1 MRISL
6 RQLEAFFWTARLG
19 SLHAAARHLNVSQ
32 PAVSTRIRELE
43 ATLNLQLFAR
53 QNQRV
58 RLTPEGRHAVAYAER
73 ALSSVQEFERLGRTG
88 KPLEGLLRL
97 GSDESTAIMALSE
110 ILRQLKQLHPGL
122 IVEIT
127 IDVGSVLQE
136 KLRKREID
144 IALHTTAGSSSH
156 VVDQLLG
163 WVEFVWVAA
172 TGMAIPDGPFT
183 PLTASRLPIVTNS
196 APSTLNGLVQR
207 WLRSGG
213 IEFDGMNSCNSL
225 SLMLRL
231 VREAH
236 AIAIL
241 PLPVLRELIADGT
254 VRCLPASPSIQQ
266 VAYYASYVVDEAD
279 EDTFIVVD
287 IAGSVLLKQR
297 FITRLAEG
305 AA

>member
-19 SLHAAARHLNVSQ
+19 SFHAAARHLNVSQ
-32 PAVSTRIRELE
+32 PAVSTRIKELE
-43 ATLNLQLFAR
+43 AALNLALFTR

-58 RLTPEGRHAVAYAER
+58 HLTPEGRHAVAYAER
-73 ALSSVQEFERLGRTG
+73 ALSAGQEFERLGRTG
-88 KPLEGLLRL
+88 KPLEGVLRV

-110 ILRQLKQLHPGL
+110 ILRQLKQRHPRL
-122 IVEIT
+122 VVEIT

-136 KLRKREID
+136 KLRKRAID
-144 IALHTTAGSSSH
+144 IAFHTTAGSAAH

-172 TGMAIPDGPFT
+172 VGMNIPDGPFT
-183 PLTASRLPIVTNS
+183 PMTAARMPIVTNS
-196 APSTLNGLVQR
+196 APSTLNALVQR

-213 IEFDGMNSCNSL
+213 VEFDGVNSCNSL
-225 SLMLRL
+225 SLMLQL

-241 PLPVLRELIADGT
+241 PLPVLREQIADGAL
-254 VRCLPASPSIQQ
+254 RCLPASPAIPDM
-266 VAYYASYVVDEAD
+266 AYYASYVVDEAG
-279 EDTFIVVD
+279 EDTFVVVD
-287 IAGSVLLKQR
+287 IARQVLMDRR
-297 FITRLAEG
+297 FFSRLAEG
-305 AA
+305 AP